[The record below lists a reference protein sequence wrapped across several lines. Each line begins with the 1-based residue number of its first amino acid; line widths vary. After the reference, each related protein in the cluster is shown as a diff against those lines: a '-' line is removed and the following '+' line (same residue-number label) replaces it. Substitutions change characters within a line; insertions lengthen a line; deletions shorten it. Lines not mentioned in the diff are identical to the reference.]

1 MGGLVPYL
9 APYFVGGV
17 VAVTLLELAGSPLDW
32 ARSAPA
38 AGLLSETAAPDFQQS
53 VDRSGKG
60 DRLQIGA
67 ERPVYSPGLANQE
80 RVRVPVTPVRDVPN
94 TRPSRQENKLPVACE
109 PVVSSITRSPLARE
123 SGRCVT

>member
-1 MGGLVPYL
+1 MGGL

-38 AGLLSETAAPDFQQS
+38 AGILGETASDFQQT
-53 VDRSGKG
+53 VDRSRKS

-80 RVRVPVTPVRDVPN
+80 RVRVPVTPVRDVPS
-94 TRPSRQENKLPVACE
+94 TRPSREENKLPVACE